1 MRHNTLGAARS
12 VVLTAYWGD
21 TPMSKKRI
29 LILGLI
35 QALGTALY
43 VTLVAFVLNN
53 LPFSE
58 DADPQT
64 SLQTIMQILV
74 VLLLFIASASIT
86 GCLVFGYPVIL
97 ALRQRVKEAV
107 FLVAAT
113 VSWIVLLMLIA
124 VTVILALPSHP

>member
-1 MRHNTLGAARS
+1 
-12 VVLTAYWGD
+12 
-21 TPMSKKRI
+21 MSKKRI
-29 LILGLI
+29 ALLGLI

-43 VTLVAFVLNN
+43 VTLIAFALNN

-58 DADPQT
+58 DPDPQT
-64 SLQTIMQILV
+64 SLRTIMQILV

-86 GCLVFGYPVIL
+86 GSLVFGYPVIL

-113 VSWIVLLMLIA
+113 VSWIVLLMLI
-124 VTVILALPSHP
+124 TVIFILALPSHS

>member
-1 MRHNTLGAARS
+1 
-12 VVLTAYWGD
+12 
-21 TPMSKKRI
+21 MSKKRI

-58 DADPQT
+58 DPDPQT